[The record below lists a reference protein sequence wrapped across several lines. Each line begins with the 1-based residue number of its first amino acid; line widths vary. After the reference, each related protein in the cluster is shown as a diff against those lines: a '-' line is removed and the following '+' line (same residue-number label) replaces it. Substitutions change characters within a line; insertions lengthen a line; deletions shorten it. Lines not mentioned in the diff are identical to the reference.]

1 MLKFSLKALWA
12 HKRRLAGT
20 SLAVLLGV
28 ALLTGTL
35 VLSDTLRRSIDQFFV
50 TADQGTDVVVRN
62 ATNVSD
68 SAGGPR
74 DLIDQGLTDQIRQLP
89 GVAVAEPA
97 VVGFGELIGH
107 DGKAVSGQGPRQA
120 GSWVPDPQLNPYRL
134 VEGRAPQADDEV
146 VINRGA
152 AKDGG
157 LHAGDTTDLLTPDR
171 VRVRI
176 VGIATF
182 GTADA
187 FGGTSFT
194 AFTLHGAQLHVT
206 KRPNQVSTISVR
218 ATPGTRQEDLLGRVR
233 GVLPPGTEA
242 ITGTQLTQENMAAVN
257 SAFLEVFRNFLVVF
271 AAVALL
277 VAAFSI
283 YNTLSILVA
292 QRTRESALLRAL
304 GAERGQVLGAVV
316 VEALLIGV
324 VAGVAGIGA
333 GLGIAAA
340 LKGIFVGFGMPMAST
355 SLVLTGTTV
364 AVSLTAGVAV
374 PLLAGVIP
382 ALRASRVAPLAA
394 LRDSLAEPGVGQRGA
409 VGLRRR
415 AVAGLAL
422 SGAGVAVI
430 LSAVAASSTATGG
443 GVTMRAGLGALLC
456 LAGVVVLGPVVARP
470 VSRLLGAPLPRLRG
484 VTGALARQNAM
495 RNPRRTAG
503 TAAALMVGVGVVTL
517 FTVFAASLKAST
529 ADNVA
534 GSFHGDLVVSPGGFG
549 GNEMSPRLAA
559 DAAKLP
565 EVRSATGMGGG
576 TALIGGASQ
585 QAGAADPAALGD
597 VLQLRVTQGGLR
609 ELGGKGLAI
618 SQKAADDQGW
628 RLGST
633 VPVTFSDGATGDFT
647 VAAVYQARD
656 VVGDYLMARSA
667 WAPHAAQNLDRDV
680 FVVLRD
686 GVDLAAGKA
695 AVERVAARYGAPP
708 VMDRGEYIDSLTGY
722 VNAMLGVVYAM
733 LALAIVIAL
742 MGIANTLSLSIHERT
757 RELGLLRAVGQ
768 TRGQLRAM
776 VRWESVIV
784 ALFGTVGGI
793 GLGGFL
799 GWGLVR
805 ATAGQSDLTVFS
817 APLGKV
823 LIVVVVGALAGVLAG
838 LRPARRAAR
847 LNPLQAIAS
856 E

>member
-1 MLKFSLKALWA
+1 MLKISLKALWA
-12 HKRRLAGT
+12 HKRRLVGT

-35 VLSDTLRRSIDQFFV
+35 VLSDTLRRSIDQFFI

-62 ATNVSD
+62 ATAVSD
-68 SAGGPR
+68 KPGRPR
-74 DLIDQGLTDQIRQLP
+74 DLIDQRLTDRIRQVP

-97 VVGFGELIGH
+97 VVGFGELVGH
-107 DGKAVSGQGPRQA
+107 DGKAVSGRGPRLA

-152 AKDGG
+152 AKDGS
-157 LHAGDTTDLLTPDR
+157 LHVGDTTDLLTPDR

-182 GTADA
+182 GNADA
-187 FGGTSFT
+187 YGGTSFV

-206 KRPNQVSTISVR
+206 KRPDQVSTISLR
-218 ATPGTRQEDLLGRVR
+218 ATPGTGQEQLLGRVR
-233 GVLPPGTEA
+233 GVLPPGVEA
-242 ITGTQLTQENMAAVN
+242 ITGTELTQENMAAVN
-257 SAFLEVFRNFLVVF
+257 SAFLDVFRNFLVVF

-277 VAAFSI
+277 VATFSI
-283 YNTLSILVA
+283 YNTLSILAA

-324 VAGVAGIGA
+324 VAAVAGIGA
-333 GLGIAAA
+333 GIGIAAI
-340 LKGIFVGFGMPMAST
+340 LKGIFVSFGMPMPSNG
-355 SLVLTGTTV
+355 LVLTGTTV
-364 AVSLTAGVAV
+364 AISLAAGLAI
-374 PLLAGVIP
+374 PLLAGVVP

-394 LRDSLAEPGVGQRGA
+394 FRDSLAEPAAGRRGA
-409 VGLRRR
+409 VGLRRT
-415 AVAGLAL
+415 VTGLAL
-422 SGAGVAVI
+422 SGTGVALI
-430 LSAVAASSTATGG
+430 LSAVAASSTVSG
-443 GVTMRAGLGALLC
+443 GVTMWAGVGALLC
-456 LAGVVVLGPVVARP
+456 LAGMVVLGPVVAGP

-484 VTGALARQNAM
+484 VTGALARQNAI

-503 TAAALMVGVGVVTL
+503 TAAALMVGVAVVTL
-517 FTVFAASLKAST
+517 FTVFAASMKAST
-529 ADNVA
+529 AGNVA
-534 GSFHGDLVVSPGGFG
+534 GSFRGDLVVSPEGFNG
-549 GNEMSPRLAA
+549 MSPRLAA
-559 DAAKLP
+559 DVAKLP
-565 EVRSATGMGGG
+565 EVRAATGMGSG

-585 QAGAADPAALGD
+585 QVSAADPTALGD
-597 VLQLRVTQGGLR
+597 VLQLRVTQGGLNQLSGNR
-609 ELGGKGLAI
+609 LAV
-618 SQKAADDQGW
+618 SQQAADDQGW
-628 RLGST
+628 QLGDT
-633 VPVTFSDGATGDFT
+633 VPVTFADGASGNFT
-647 VAAVYQARD
+647 IAAIYQARD
-656 VVGDYLMARSA
+656 IVGDYLMAGSA
-667 WAPHAAQNLDRDV
+667 WAPHTAQTVDQDV

-686 GVDLAAGKA
+686 GVGLAAGKT
-695 AVERVAARYGAPP
+695 AVERAAASYGAPS
-708 VMDRGEYIDSLTGY
+708 VMDRDQYIDSLTSY
-722 VNAMLGVVYAM
+722 ISAMLDVVYLM
-733 LALAIVIAL
+733 LVLAIVIAL

-793 GLGGFL
+793 GLGVFL

-805 ATAGQSDLTVFS
+805 ATGGQSNLTVFS
-817 APLGKV
+817 APPGKV
-823 LIVVVVGALAGVLAG
+823 LIVLLVGAFAGVLAG

>member
-89 GVAVAEPA
+89 GVALAEPA

-157 LHAGDTTDLLTPDR
+157 LHVGDTTFLLTPDR
-171 VRVRI
+171 VRVKV

-394 LRDSLAEPGVGQRGA
+394 FRDSLAEPGVGQRGA

-534 GSFHGDLVVSPGGFG
+534 GSFHGDLVVTPGDFG
-549 GNEMSPRLAA
+549 STLSPRLAS
-559 DAAKLP
+559 DTAKLP
-565 EVRSATGMGGG
+565 EVQSATGMGSG

-585 QAGAADPAALGD
+585 QVSVADPAGLGQ
-597 VLQLRVTQGGLR
+597 VLQLRVVQGSLKA
-609 ELGGKGLAI
+609 LGNGNLAV
-618 SQKAADDQGW
+618 SEKTAEDQGW
-628 RLGST
+628 RLGGT
-633 VPVTFSDGATGDFT
+633 VPVTFGDGATGGFT
-647 VAAVYQARD
+647 IAAIYQARD
-656 VVGDYLMARSA
+656 VVGNYLMAPTA
-667 WAPHAAQNLDRDV
+667 WAPHTAQNLDQEV
-680 FVVLRD
+680 FVVLRN
-686 GVDLAAGKA
+686 GVDPAAGKA
-695 AVERVAARYGAPP
+695 AVERVAAAYGGPP
-708 VMDRGEYIDSLTGY
+708 VLDRGEYIDSLSGIVTTL
-722 VNAMLGVVYAM
+722 LGVVYVM
-733 LALAIVIAL
+733 LALAI
-742 MGIANTLSLSIHERT
+742 
-757 RELGLLRAVGQ
+757 
-768 TRGQLRAM
+768 
-776 VRWESVIV
+776 
-784 ALFGTVGGI
+784 
-793 GLGGFL
+793 
-799 GWGLVR
+799 
-805 ATAGQSDLTVFS
+805 
-817 APLGKV
+817 
-823 LIVVVVGALAGVLAG
+823 
-838 LRPARRAAR
+838 
-847 LNPLQAIAS
+847 
-856 E
+856 